1 MPRKRKH
8 ATEADTNE
16 PASPPAKA
24 KRSKPNNPPFTA
36 LKPRIRHINE
46 ETIKSKWTTLPD
58 TTQEKVKQL
67 FLSVELPVITR
78 HRDEKKRVE
87 AQSALATVRKNLG
100 KRLPKM
106 PFPAGTRDGS
116 FDYEGA
122 LGDSRALEGQLATT
136 TSSIRLLQAEIKRE
150 EAELAKDTLKLEE
163 LERNAK
169 AAESERK
176 RLNKNVHP
184 VLKQLDE
191 SSIGDAANGA
201 ADFKLSELK
210 NDETVLSELDADPTL
225 LPTIKQLR
233 NHLESMQGNAAQV
246 RGIGHAIARAKS
258 ALDMLPLG

>member
-1 MPRKRKH
+1 MPPKRRQ
-8 ATEADTNE
+8 ADSHE
-16 PASPPAKA
+16 PASPPANT
-24 KRSKPNNPPFTA
+24 KRRKPNNAPFA

-58 TTQEKVKQL
+58 STQEKVKLL
-67 FLSVELPVITR
+67 FQSVELPVITR
-78 HRDEKKRVE
+78 NRDEKKRVE

-122 LGDSRALEGQLATT
+122 LGESRALESQLAAA

-150 EAELAKDTLKLEE
+150 EAELAKDKLKLEE

-169 AAESERK
+169 AAEAERK

-191 SSIGDAANGA
+191 SSVEGA
-201 ADFKLSELK
+201 VSAEFRLEVKNEESLFSEI
-210 NDETVLSELDADPTL
+210 DTDPAL

-246 RGIGHAIARAKS
+246 RGIGHAISRAKA

>member
-1 MPRKRKH
+1 MPAKRKQ
-8 ATEADTNE
+8 AGSNE
-16 PASPPAKA
+16 PASPAKA
-24 KRSKPNNPPFTA
+24 KRSKPNNHPPFAA
-36 LKPRIRHINE
+36 LQPRIRHINE

-58 TTQEKVKQL
+58 STQEKVKQL

-78 HRDEKKRVE
+78 NRDEKKRVE

-116 FDYEGA
+116 FDYESA
-122 LGDSRALEGQLATT
+122 LGESRVLESQLATT

-150 EAELAKDTLKLEE
+150 EAELAKDKLKLEE

-176 RLNKNVHP
+176 RLNKN
-184 VLKQLDE
+184 
-191 SSIGDAANGA
+191 SSMNETAN
-201 ADFKLSELK
+201 ADFKLEMK
-210 NDETVLSELDADPTL
+210 NEETVLGEWTVLVLTGCFDKIDADPKL

-246 RGIGHAIARAKS
+246 RGIGHAITRAKA

>member
-1 MPRKRKH
+1 MAPKRKH
-8 ATEADTNE
+8 TTQAEADADG
-16 PASPPAKA
+16 PSSPPAKA
-24 KRSKPNNPPFTA
+24 KRSKPNNPPFAA

-46 ETIKSKWTTLPD
+46 ETIKSKWTTLSD
-58 TTQEKVKQL
+58 STQEKVKQL

-122 LGDSRALEGQLATT
+122 LGESRALEGQLATT

-150 EAELAKDTLKLEE
+150 EAELAKDRLKLEE

-176 RLNKNVHP
+176 RLSKNVHP

-191 SSIGDAANGA
+191 SSMNEAGSGV
-201 ADFKLSELK
+201 ADFTLK
-210 NDETVLSELDADPTL
+210 DDETVLSELDADPAL

-246 RGIGHAIARAKS
+246 RGIGHAIAQAKS

>member
-1 MPRKRKH
+1 MPAKRKQ
-8 ATEADTNE
+8 ADSNE
-16 PASPPAKA
+16 PASPAKA
-24 KRSKPNNPPFTA
+24 KRSKPNNHPPFAA
-36 LKPRIRHINE
+36 LQPRIRHINE

-58 TTQEKVKQL
+58 STQEKVKQL

-78 HRDEKKRVE
+78 NRDEKKRVE

-116 FDYEGA
+116 FDYESA
-122 LGDSRALEGQLATT
+122 LGESRVLESQLATT

-150 EAELAKDTLKLEE
+150 EAELAKDKLKLEE

-184 VLKQLDE
+184 VLKQLDK
-191 SSIGDAANGA
+191 SSMNETAN
-201 ADFKLSELK
+201 ADFKLEMK
-210 NDETVLSELDADPTL
+210 NEETVLGEIDADPKL

-246 RGIGHAIARAKS
+246 RGIGHAITRAKA

>member
-1 MPRKRKH
+1 MPAKRKQ
-8 ATEADTNE
+8 ADSNE
-16 PASPPAKA
+16 PASPAKA
-24 KRSKPNNPPFTA
+24 KRSKPNNHPPFAA

-58 TTQEKVKQL
+58 STQEKVKQL

-78 HRDEKKRVE
+78 NRDEKKRVE

-116 FDYEGA
+116 FDYESA
-122 LGDSRALEGQLATT
+122 LGESRVLESQLATT

-150 EAELAKDTLKLEE
+150 EAELAKDKLKLEE

-184 VLKQLDE
+184 VLKQLDK
-191 SSIGDAANGA
+191 SSMNETTAN
-201 ADFKLSELK
+201 ADFKLEMK
-210 NDETVLSELDADPTL
+210 NEETVLGEIDADPKL

-246 RGIGHAIARAKS
+246 RGIGHAITRAKA